1 MHIQSINKSTP
12 TFNGSYKFKG
22 TWTTKMKEVSLPFL
36 EELAKGDKE
45 IIANMNM
52 KRTFE
57 GPYKVGKKIYQLSL
71 TSREEKR
78 SLWERVKNKLGFG
91 NIRTSIITANYK
103 KANSTVYILKDLLS
117 LNNGNLNI
125 YRKKLNINNR

>member
-1 MHIQSINKSTP
+1 
-12 TFNGSYKFKG
+12 
-22 TWTTKMKEVSLPFL
+22 MKEVSLPFL

-57 GPYKVGKKIYQLSL
+57 DPYKVGKKIYQLSL

-91 NIRTSIITANYK
+91 NIRTSIITANYQ